1 MGRVAVLALAVL
13 AVGFTMGVSD
23 GIAQQAPA
31 VPKAGAAVPPVAKQ
45 VDLNKAT
52 DAQLKAL
59 PGLNNDDLVKKI
71 KAARPFKQVDDL
83 KKVVP
88 EPVFE
93 QVKNLVMVTP

>member
-1 MGRVAVLALAVL
+1 MRYATLLALAVFL
-13 AVGFTMGVSD
+13 LGPALLPSD
-23 GIAQQAPA
+23 GAAQQAPA
-31 VPKAGAAVPPVAKQ
+31 VPGAVQQLIKQ
-45 VDLNKAT
+45 IDLNKAT

>member
-1 MGRVAVLALAVL
+1 MGRVAVLAPAAL
-13 AVGFTMGVSD
+13 AVGFRMAVSD

-31 VPKAGAAVPPVAKQ
+31 VPKAGAAVSQTAKQ
-45 VDLNKAT
+45 IDLNKAT

-71 KAARPFKQVDDL
+71 KAARPYKQVDDL

-93 QVKNLVMVTP
+93 QVENLVIVMP